1 MGQSLNN
8 LEKNRSISKIF
19 LGGVGGRPKVDLVVT
34 KECSSFLGGCG
45 VMLLL
50 AYISGHI
57 AQNDQNRPLRP
68 LELLCTACQASG
80 IRPNVSALGSLYY
93 LLCATVPA
101 NIEFRWSLKVDSR
114 EGWNR

>member
-57 AQNDQNRPLRP
+57 AQNDQNRPPRP
-68 LELLCTACQASG
+68 LGLLCTACQASG